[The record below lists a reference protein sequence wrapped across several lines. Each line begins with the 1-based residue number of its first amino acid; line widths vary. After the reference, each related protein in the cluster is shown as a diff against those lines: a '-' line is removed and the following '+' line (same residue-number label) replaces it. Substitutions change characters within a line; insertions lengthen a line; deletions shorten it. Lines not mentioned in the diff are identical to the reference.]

1 MSDSRNLGTESFV
14 DAQSIVQ
21 NCWVA
26 GLLQNT
32 ADVVRL
38 SEDKVCILKKCG
50 LLLQGFKFFHLFQL
64 SLFIAY

>member
-1 MSDSRNLGTESFV
+1 MAQSRKMGTESFV

-32 ADVVRL
+32 ADIARS
-38 SEDKVCILKKCG
+38 SEDKVW
-50 LLLQGFKFFHLFQL
+50 LFGK
-64 SLFIAY
+64 

>member
-21 NCWVA
+21 KCWVA
-26 GLLQNT
+26 GLLQNS

-38 SEDKVCILKKCG
+38 SEDKVIA
-50 LLLQGFKFFHLFQL
+50 LLSFL
-64 SLFIAY
+64 S